1 MATSIESLP
10 LLRNGQ
16 EYLSQSKK
24 TLMGIHGEKLL
35 DVSIA
40 PEIHVQMAL
49 PINKGAGY
57 NLLQEMPIDDIIDIY
72 VQAGK
77 IYSSDMLIG
86 GISTSIDEWAELI
99 TLSTGMPIQY
109 VQGALGSIPAIFRK
123 RQLQR
128 LLKANSPTGHLD
140 IYDDFVGVRGTTRF
154 AWSPRGRNVGVA
166 LPGNHPAVSML
177 GALMPLFKMP
187 AILRSSSAEPFSAFR
202 LCRALWDAGLPS
214 EALFHFVTDRS
225 IVDTIVRNS
234 DLGVIFGNEWVL
246 KAYENNSKIKT
257 YGPGRSKIL
266 IDIDNLSPTLTDLS
280 VDISHQSIT
289 LDGGRGCI
297 NASGIVYNSKEG
309 YEEFKEKLAKRM
321 ATVEVLDPM
330 DSRAEIP
337 AMSIS
342 AAQGLHR
349 FIKSRMTGNIHDVT
363 AKYRGTE
370 DFLHVEND
378 LAYLMPTLL
387 ELDEEHIMRTDE
399 YPFAFGTITRPDDY
413 FAEEL
418 VENSLSLGLLT
429 DNPSKAKKLLQN
441 PSIKK
446 VFVNNQT
453 FLMDIAAPH
462 EGFQADF
469 LYRSKATNYDGIN
482 NIMK

>member
-57 NLLQEMPIDDIIDIY
+57 NLLQEMSIDDIVDIY

-109 VQGALGSIPAIFRK
+109 VQGALGAIPAIFRK

-140 IYDDFVGVRGTTRF
+140 IYDDFVGVRGTTKF

-187 AILRSSSAEPFSAFR
+187 TILRSSSSEPFSAFR
-202 LCRALWDAGLPS
+202 LCKALWEAGLPS

-234 DLGVIFGNEWVL
+234 DLGIIFGSEWVL
-246 KAYENNSKIKT
+246 KAYENNSKVKT

-266 IDIDNLSPTLTDLS
+266 IDIENLSPTLTDLS

-309 YEEFKEKLAKRM
+309 YDDFKEKLAERM
-321 ATVEVLDPM
+321 ASVDVLDPM
-330 DSRAEIP
+330 DPRAQIP

-342 AAQGLHR
+342 SAQNLHG

-363 AKYRGTE
+363 AKYRGKE

-387 ELDEEHIMRTDE
+387 ELDEEHSMRTDE
-399 YPFAFGTITRPDDY
+399 YPFAFGTITRPNDY
-413 FAEEL
+413 YAEEL

-429 DNPSKAKKLLQN
+429 DDPSKAKKLLQD

-462 EGFQADF
+462 EGFQAEF